1 MPANAWRI
9 FTRRSPRHGAA
20 PAPHTHALI
29 PHVSVRCMWRL
40 RQAPIGVRGR
50 LPGAAAW
57 LPRTGAPPARETS
70 RRLRSALRPAHRALA
85 RSEKE
90 SSAARSA
97 QCVGGCGSVSPSK
110 VAAVWFGHDS
120 RCSAALE
127 RARRAHRLARAART
141 CAVPEALQSR
151 IVTYRQA
158 LPARPEALPTEEGA
172 SAQWCTRA
180 AARMRR
186 ALRCFL
192 YSPLFVGSP
201 FSACLSVGCALV
213 QRLQRLPACVF
224 GGLTNSRSESPP

>member
-1 MPANAWRI
+1 VPATAWRI

-20 PAPHTHALI
+20 PAPHTDALI
-29 PHVSVRCMWRL
+29 PHVPVRCMWRL
-40 RQAPIGVRGR
+40 RQAPIGVCGR

-57 LPRTGAPPARETS
+57 LPRTAAPPVRETS

-151 IVTYRQA
+151 IV
-158 LPARPEALPTEEGA
+158 EALPTEEGA
-172 SAQWCTRA
+172 SAQWCTCA

-224 GGLTNSRSESPP
+224 GGLTSSRSESPP